1 MVHPI
6 ALDSLAVL
14 LVAPLTESL
23 TPDEQAILGAF
34 LNVLGR

>member
-23 TPDEQAILGAF
+23 TPDE
-34 LNVLGR
+34 